1 MTADQNGDT
10 RAETREDVFEFT
22 ASDGKEIHCYRWHT
36 TGKPRAIVQIA
47 HGMGE
52 HAARYRDVAR
62 RLAAAGYL
70 VVADDHRGHGETAGL
85 EHLGNFGPGGWD
97 RVIEDV
103 FEINTHVAGQFPGT
117 PRVLLGHSMGAMLA
131 QQYLYRH
138 GATLQGAVI
147 SGSPGLGT
155 VFQLFLMHT
164 IARFE
169 RARLGAESSSPLL
182 DRLVFGAANDP
193 FEGETGFEW
202 LSRDTEQVRRYV
214 ADPFCGF
221 VVCNGGLCDLFAGAR
236 QARQRKSIALI
247 PKKLPIYVFS
257 GSADPVFGGTG
268 LQRLEKR
275 YRKAGIA
282 DMKVRLYEGGRHE
295 MFNEI
300 NRDEVIDD
308 LIGWLGS
315 RVPDSR

>member
-1 MTADQNGDT
+1 MTATADGAAT
-10 RAETREDVFEFT
+10 VAVHEHEFGFV
-22 ASDGKEIHCYRWHT
+22 ASDGKEIHCYRWQPA
-36 TGKPRAIVQIA
+36 GKPRAFIHIA

-62 RLAAAGYL
+62 RLAEAGYL

-85 EHLGNFGPGGWD
+85 EHLGDFGPGGWD

-103 FEINTHVAGQFPGT
+103 HEINAHVSADLPGA

-138 GATLQGAVI
+138 GTTLQAAVI

-155 VFQLFLMHT
+155 AFQLFLMHT

-169 RARLGAESSSPLL
+169 RARLGAAASSPLL

-193 FEGETGFEW
+193 FEGDTGFEW
-202 LSRDTEQVRRYV
+202 LSRDVEQVRRYV

-221 VVCNGGLCDLFAGAR
+221 VVRTGSLCDLFAGAR
-236 QARQRKSIALI
+236 QARRKKSIALI
-247 PKKLPIYVFS
+247 PKTLPIYVFS

-268 LQRLEKR
+268 LHRLEKR
-275 YRKAGIA
+275 YRDAGIV
-282 DMKVRLYEGGRHE
+282 DLTVRLYEGGRHE
-295 MFNEI
+295 MFNET

-308 LIGWLGS
+308 LLGWLD
-315 RVPDSR
+315 RRL